1 MTNNHR
7 IHMTVQSPCDLYG
20 HSARQLHTAISSIGG
35 RWTIEKPQENRA
47 CDASSLL
54 GLLRLGVHKGDTIR
68 FIAEADAQDPSALVS
83 VLHQL

>member
-1 MTNNHR
+1 
-7 IHMTVQSPCDLYG
+7 MTVQSPCDLYG
-20 HSARQLHTAISSIGG
+20 HSARQLHNAISGIGG

-68 FIAEADAQDPSALVS
+68 FVGEAASQDPAELVS
-83 VLHQL
+83 LLHQL

>member
-1 MTNNHR
+1 MTNFHPVD
-7 IHMTVQSPCDLYG
+7 MTVQAPCDFYG
-20 HSARQLHTAISSIGG
+20 HSARQLHNAISGIGG

-68 FIAEADAQDPSALVS
+68 FVGESAIQDTDALAS
-83 VLHQL
+83 VLREL